1 MSRTF
6 SAPRGSGAS
15 HRAYSQ
21 GGLHR
26 LKSKHERLQR
36 NKVHKRRLEEAKHE
50 LEAAQHKGD
59 YEAALRL
66 PYATIPELE
75 ISPQMAQAQTP
86 CSTSVLCRTISS
98 MSWRATGI
106 PVQSLLKGERER
118 LSHRTHCGCASSGK
132 TTSARSATIANFRD
146 SHNAK

>member
-26 LKSKHERLQR
+26 LKSSGYALAPTSKHSPDVQTEHERLQR

-118 LSHRTHCGCASSGK
+118 LSHVRGLLS
-132 TTSARSATIANFRD
+132 FLQ
-146 SHNAK
+146 